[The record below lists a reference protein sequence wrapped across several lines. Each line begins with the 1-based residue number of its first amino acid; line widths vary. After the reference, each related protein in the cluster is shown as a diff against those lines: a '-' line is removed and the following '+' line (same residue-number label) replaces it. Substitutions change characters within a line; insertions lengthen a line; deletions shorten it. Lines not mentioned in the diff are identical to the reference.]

1 MWPHYS
7 LHSKLNALLRFHYC
21 VRQDSLTDRVSPSSA
36 CISIRCP
43 AADAERSQFR
53 LILKTS
59 FAFGLRVVPL
69 VRPRFARA
77 LRVERHHRLDL
88 SRGAVR
94 SLLLRCAAR
103 LRGTAQSAQESA
115 GSRPPRSDASAS
127 IDVVTTITINCLIR
141 IVCSTVGKG
150 PSVRPR
156 WERRRLM
163 GSRQG
168 YRLNV
173 QHRAEKGIQLT
184 REILCRLSAVA
195 AKSDG
200 AIQLFTAVDDERHLV
215 SFFAVC
221 TGLRKDSES
230 AGRRRPLKLT

>member
-21 VRQDSLTDRVSPSSA
+21 VRQDSLTDRVSRSSA

-43 AADAERSQFR
+43 APDAERPQFR

-94 SLLLRCAAR
+94 PLLFRRVASVRGAAQ
-103 LRGTAQSAQESA
+103 GAEEIT
-115 GSRPPRSDASAS
+115 GSR
-127 IDVVTTITINCLIR
+127 
-141 IVCSTVGKG
+141 
-150 PSVRPR
+150 RPR
-156 WERRRLM
+156 RRVNRM
-163 GSRQG
+163 WRARSPQEGAMS
-168 YRLNV
+168 
-173 QHRAEKGIQLT
+173 QHAASLPARPATALT
-184 REILCRLSAVA
+184 LPGAASQIARIEIGLHPA
-195 AKSDG
+195 
-200 AIQLFTAVDDERHLV
+200 AIQNAIE
-215 SFFAVC
+215 
-221 TGLRKDSES
+221 
-230 AGRRRPLKLT
+230 